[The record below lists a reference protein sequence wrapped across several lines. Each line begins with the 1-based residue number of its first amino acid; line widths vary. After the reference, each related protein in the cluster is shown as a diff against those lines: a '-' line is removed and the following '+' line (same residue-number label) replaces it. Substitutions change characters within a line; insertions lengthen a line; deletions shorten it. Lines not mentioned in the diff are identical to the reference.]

1 MEIDVKKIAADLG
14 VILGIM
20 LFMLNAIFYIVDIEL
35 FLNPTVSLYSLLF
48 VIAFGC
54 YSIINSRKKL
64 GGYINWSDGFIS
76 YMACVAVGMV
86 IAVLTQI
93 FIFVIL
99 DPAAAEYIHESS
111 MVMAKEWYIGFN
123 MPEEIVEQALIEA
136 EKNPPLSFSNLIFS
150 LAVGLGIQV
159 IFGSINALIFK
170 RSNPEIA

>member
-35 FLNPTVSLYSLLF
+35 FLNPKVSLYSLFF

-64 GGYINWSDGFIS
+64 GGYINWSDAFVS
-76 YMACVAVGMV
+76 YMACVAVGMLIV
-86 IAVLTQI
+86 TLTQI
-93 FIFVIL
+93 FMFVIL
-99 DPAAAEYIHESS
+99 DPGAAEQLNEMS
-111 MVMAKEWYIGFN
+111 MIMVKEMYTGMN
-123 MPEEIVEQALIEA
+123 VPEEVIQQALIEI
-136 EKNPPLSFSNLIFS
+136 EKNPSLSLRNLTLS
-150 LAVGLGIQV
+150 LAIGLGIQT

>member
-1 MEIDVKKIAADLG
+1 MEIDVKKISAEVGVKLG
-14 VILGIM
+14 LL
-20 LFMLNAIFYIVDIEL
+20 LFLSNAMFYILDLEL
-35 FLNPTVSLYSLLF
+35 FLNWKISLIFFILIIGSG
-48 VIAFGC
+48 I
-54 YSIINSRKKL
+54 YSILHSKKKL
-64 GGYINWSDGFIS
+64 GGYINWGEAFVS

-123 MPEEIVEQALIEA
+123 MPEEIVEQYLIEA

>member
-64 GGYINWSDGFIS
+64 GGYINWSDAFVS
-76 YMACVAVGMV
+76 YMVCIAIGMA
-86 IAVLTQI
+86 IAALTQI

-99 DPAAAEYIHESS
+99 DPGAAEQLNEMS
-111 MVMAKEWYIGFN
+111 MIMVKEMYTGMN
-123 MPEEIVEQALIEA
+123 LPEEVIQQALIEL
-136 EKNPPLSFSNLIFS
+136 EKNPQLSLSNLSLS
-150 LAVGLGIQV
+150 LAVGLGIQA
-159 IFGSINALIFK
+159 IFGAINALIFK
-170 RSNPEIA
+170 RSNSEIA